1 MKTQTGCVSLRANA
15 GVHPQV
21 TEVKARDWEGDEAL
35 HYDVEGHLGPDVY
48 HLPKSD
54 LGSDCDQSPSL
65 NPDWKRGNAKQV
77 QSEWL
82 RAAI

>member
-1 MKTQTGCVSLRANA
+1 MYCVSPRANT

-48 HLPKSD
+48 HLLKSD
-54 LGSDCDQSPSL
+54 LGSDCDQTSRL
-65 NPDWKRGNAKQV
+65 DQDWKWVNAEQV
-77 QSEWL
+77 KGEWL
-82 RAAI
+82 RTAA